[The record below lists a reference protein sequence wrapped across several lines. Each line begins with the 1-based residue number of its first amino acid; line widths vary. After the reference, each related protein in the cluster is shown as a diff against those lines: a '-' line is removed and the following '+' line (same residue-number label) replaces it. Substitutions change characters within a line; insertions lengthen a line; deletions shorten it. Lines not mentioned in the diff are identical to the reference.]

1 MELLEDIEKERIEE
15 TKKLYAEKG
24 KVQGKE
30 VRRLGDLSEEE
41 IKKNNAVLKL
51 RKGKAAEIHEIPT
64 KLECVEE
71 KECRRE

>member
-30 VRRLGDLSEEE
+30 VRRLEGDLSEEE
-41 IKKNNAVLKL
+41 IKKTT
-51 RKGKAAEIHEIPT
+51 RY
-64 KLECVEE
+64 
-71 KECRRE
+71 